1 MGHSNMHTN
10 IRGNQQIPGVLT
22 QELSAGTRQLLCKPK
37 TSQIKGFFKKERRP
51 TALAKGSAW
60 DTEQEGSRLTG
71 GFGFEKSVNIS
82 ASW

>member
-1 MGHSNMHTN
+1 MHTD
-10 IRGNQQIPGVLT
+10 IRGNQRVPGVLT

-51 TALAKGSAW
+51 TALAKGS
-60 DTEQEGSRLTG
+60 DGSDVGYKREGSRLMG
-71 GFGFEKSVNIS
+71 GFGFEKSMNIR